1 MVIGE
6 DFKGVALSH
15 LTEQQVAQYGQKKLS
30 VADLLAADEHLSEC
44 TECRKQVL
52 NFIQSLPRSPESNL
66 FSHKV
71 NPHLVY
77 EDHLKYFSGELS
89 DERIEYCL
97 NHVIWCEPCR
107 LDLLDFSTFY
117 LHLNQFGDELT
128 PTNKRTREG
137 LTSLL
142 KPSSDFSASLLEQ
155 FFESSD
161 D

>member
-1 MVIGE
+1 MCVTNSKE
-6 DFKGVALSH
+6 VDLSH

-30 VADLLAADEHLSEC
+30 VTELLTVDEHLSDC
-44 TECRKQVL
+44 AECRKHVL
-52 NFIQSLPRSPESNL
+52 FFIQSLQGSSKSNL
-66 FSHKV
+66 CSHV

-77 EDHLKYFSGELS
+77 RDHVKYFSGKLS
-89 DERIEYCL
+89 DERMEYCL

-117 LHLNQFGDELT
+117 SHLNQFSDELT
-128 PTNKRTREG
+128 PTNKRSREG
-137 LTSLL
+137 LTSRPN
-142 KPSSDFSASLLEQ
+142 PSTRFTAAPPEQ